1 MRARLALA
9 VAFGLVPLL
18 GSREGAAEPLDPALE
33 RLVLKPGKNA
43 AGTPLRPCNN
53 SDPAVA
59 TGPYGTYDPNA
70 DLTSP
75 AELESAGRYP
85 ACAPDNRAF
94 KRLMSQY
101 AFALAPTAM
110 HSART
115 TGYGGFH
122 LSIEA
127 NYTTISDADYW
138 RKGTQGTREP
148 ITNEASIENTSPPPL
163 LQLYSLKFRKGFGFG
178 FEITG
183 IVGFMPQTS
192 IISGGADVRISLLE
206 GFRKGVGGIL
216 PDIAAGAGVRTISGT
231 PQFQLTVMGL
241 DGQISKPLP
250 IADSSVLTP
259 WVGYQ
264 YLFIY
269 GDSGLVDLTPGTDAV
284 SSCNYAGNAVPPR
297 PRAIEGDSG
306 NPASVYDG
314 SPVCAGGQPYD
325 FNNNVVFDPVRLR
338 RHRLLAGLN
347 YRYEMVMVGGQ
358 LIMDLVPP
366 ADAQINDE
374 NRADLEGEDR
384 QYSFV
389 FELGAMF

>member
-9 VAFGLVPLL
+9 LAFGLVPLL
-18 GSREGAAEPLDPALE
+18 GSREGAAEPMDPALE
-33 RLVLKPGKNA
+33 RLVLPPGQTA
-43 AGTPLRPCNN
+43 DGTQLRPCK
-53 SDPAVA
+53 DDL
-59 TGPYGTYDPNA
+59 GRYDENA
-70 DLTSP
+70 DVP
-75 AELESAGRYP
+75 GAYQGGRFP
-85 ACAPDNRAF
+85 PCLPDNRAF
-94 KRLMSQY
+94 KRLVNQY

-115 TGYGGFH
+115 TGFGGFH

-138 RKGTQGTREP
+138 HKGTQGSRDP
-148 ITNEASIENTSPPPL
+148 INNEASIENTNPAGL

-178 FEITG
+178 LELTG
-183 IVGFMPQTS
+183 SVGFMPQTS
-192 IISGGADVRISLLE
+192 IVSGGADARISLLE

-216 PDIAAGAGVRTISGT
+216 PDVAVGAGVRTITGT
-231 PQFQLTVMGL
+231 PQFQITVMGL
-241 DGQISKPLP
+241 DGQVSKPLP

-264 YLFIY
+264 YLFIF
-269 GDSGLVDLTPGTDAV
+269 GDSGLIDLTPGTDALGY
-284 SSCNYAGNAVPPR
+284 CNYAGNAVPPR
-297 PRAIEGDSG
+297 SREVTDDDG
-306 NPASVYDG
+306 NPSGVYDG
-314 SPVCAGGQPYD
+314 SPVCAGGQPHD
-325 FNNNVVFDPVRLR
+325 FNNNVVFDAVRLR

-366 ADAQINDE
+366 ADAQVNDE
-374 NRADLEGEDR
+374 NKADLEGEDR

>member
-18 GSREGAAEPLDPALE
+18 GSRDGAAEPLDPALE
-33 RLVLKPGKNA
+33 RLVMPPGRNA
-43 AGTPLRPCNN
+43 EGTQLRPCNN
-53 SDPAVA
+53 SDPAQA
-59 TGPYGTYDPNA
+59 TGPYGSYDPNT
-70 DLTSP
+70 DLISQ
-75 AELESAGRYP
+75 AEFDDRGGRYP
-85 ACAPDNRAF
+85 SCLPDNRAF
-94 KRLMSQY
+94 KRLVNQF

-127 NYTTISDADYW
+127 NYTTITSDADYW
-138 RKGTQGTREP
+138 KKGTQGSRDA
-148 ITNEASIENTSPPPL
+148 ITNEASIENTSPPSL

-178 FEITG
+178 FEVTG
-183 IVGFMPQTS
+183 AVGFMPQTS
-192 IISGGADVRISLLE
+192 IVSGGADVRISLLE
-206 GFRKGVGGIL
+206 GFRKGIGGII
-216 PDIAAGAGVRTISGT
+216 PDVAVGAGVRTITGT
-231 PQFQLTVMGL
+231 PQFQITVMGL

-250 IADSSVLTP
+250 IGDTSVLTP

-269 GDSGLVDLTPGTDAV
+269 GDSGLIDLTPGTDALAY
-284 SSCNYAGNAVPPR
+284 CNYAGNAVPGR
-297 PRAIEGDSG
+297 EKEVSNG
-306 NPASVYDG
+306 ASVADG
-314 SPVCAGGQPYD
+314 SPICAGGQPYD

-366 ADAQINDE
+366 ADAQITDE
-374 NRADLEGEDR
+374 NKADLEGEER

>member
-9 VAFGLVPLL
+9 LAFGLVPLL
-18 GSREGAAEPLDPALE
+18 GSREGAAEPMDPALE
-33 RLVLKPGKNA
+33 RLVLPPGKTA
-43 AGTPLRPCNN
+43 EGTQLRPCK
-53 SDPAVA
+53 DDL
-59 TGPYGTYDPNA
+59 GRYDENA
-70 DLTSP
+70 DVP
-75 AELESAGRYP
+75 GAFQGGRFP
-85 ACAPDNRAF
+85 ACEPDNRAF
-94 KRLMSQY
+94 ARLVNQY

-115 TGYGGFH
+115 TGFGGFH

-138 RKGTQGTREP
+138 HKGTQGTRDP
-148 ITNEASIENTSPPPL
+148 VNNEASVENTNPASL

-178 FEITG
+178 LELTG
-183 IVGFMPQTS
+183 TVGFMPQTS
-192 IISGGADVRISLLE
+192 IVSGGADARISLLE

-216 PDIAAGAGVRTISGT
+216 PDIAAGAGVRTITGT
-231 PQFQLTVMGL
+231 PQIQITVMGL
-241 DGQISKPLP
+241 DGQVSKPLA

-269 GDSGLVDLTPGTDAV
+269 GDSGLIDLTPGTDALAY
-284 SSCNYAGNAVPPR
+284 CNYAGNSVPPN
-297 PRAIEGDSG
+297 AKETTNANGD
-306 NPASVYDG
+306 PASVYDG

-325 FNNNVVFDPVRLR
+325 FNNNVVFDAVRLR
-338 RHRLLAGLN
+338 RHRLIAGLN

-358 LIMDLVPP
+358 FIMDLVPP
-366 ADAQINDE
+366 ADAQIFDE
-374 NRADLEGEDR
+374 EKAHLEGEDR

>member
-1 MRARLALA
+1 M
-9 VAFGLVPLL
+9 
-18 GSREGAAEPLDPALE
+18 DPALE
-33 RLVLKPGKNA
+33 RLVLPPGETA
-43 AGTPLRPCNN
+43 DGTPLRPCK
-53 SDPAVA
+53 DDRGV
-59 TGPYGTYDPNA
+59 YDENA
-70 DLTSP
+70 DVP
-75 AELESAGRYP
+75 GAFEGGRFP
-85 ACAPDNRAF
+85 PCLPDHRAF
-94 KRLMSQY
+94 KRLVNQY

-115 TGYGGFH
+115 TGFGGFH

-127 NYTTISDADYW
+127 NYTTISSDADYW
-138 RKGTQGTREP
+138 HKGTQGTRDA
-148 ITNEASIENTSPPPL
+148 ITNEASVENTSPPSL

-178 FEITG
+178 LEVTG
-183 IVGFMPQTS
+183 AVGFMPQTS
-192 IISGGADVRISLLE
+192 IISGGADVRMSLLE
-206 GFRKGVGGIL
+206 GFRTGIGGIL
-216 PDIAAGAGVRTISGT
+216 PDIAAGAGVRTITGT
-231 PQFQLTVMGL
+231 PQFQITVLGL

-269 GDSGLVDLTPGTDAV
+269 GDSGLIDLTPGTDAIDY
-284 SSCNYAGNAVPPR
+284 CNYAGNAVPPQVR
-297 PRAIEGDSG
+297 EIPDSEG
-306 NPASVYDG
+306 VYDG

-347 YRYEMVMVGGQ
+347 YRYEMVMIGGQ
-358 LIMDLVPP
+358 FIMDLVPP
-366 ADAQINDE
+366 ADAQTNDE
-374 NRADLEGEDR
+374 DKQDLEGEAR